1 MNSHAYESDHSRST
15 SPSSPS
21 LASWYTQGRSDGL
34 GDRLL
39 MTDNT
44 GAESLELLR
53 FHPSFA
59 GAFGFERALREQVE
73 RLDRFHHAAF
83 PRVRAVEYLEDG
95 DGLALVATHI
105 SGTRLSEMFRSPRL
119 RPALNPAF
127 ATWLVRQLTSAVADL
142 QGHGRGIAHGAL
154 TADRVVLTPERR
166 VVLVE
171 HVVGPAIDGLIL
183 TPDRLWTDIG
193 IIALTPPEGTGLDAR
208 SDVVQI
214 GLMVLSVVLG
224 RRVGPDEY
232 PAKLAMLLEEFTVS
246 AHPFALVAPLRLWV
260 ERALRVDGH
269 GFRNA
274 REARDG
280 LGELPG
286 ETGHRQLDEVSPKYS
301 APVET
306 SPVPTPEAMLVA
318 PPRPA
323 PVADRKAGVVVPIYP
338 QDPADQLSPFEMH
351 RPAGADVERTAP
363 IQPAPPIQ
371 PVAPKGKVVGKRR
384 FLKRFSPAVALGA
397 LAAAEAIV
405 IAGLVYMRP
414 QPPAA
419 VALPLRIESREA
431 GDIVLV
437 DGRQMGLTPLALKA
451 GSETRTIRVLHSET
465 ASATAGIS
473 APAAVEIPPPASK
486 AVTAEARTNALID
499 QAAARQRSG
508 GVRIVSPIEL
518 QVLEGEKV
526 LGSSTDG
533 PVIAQA
539 GVHEL
544 DIVNNA
550 LGYRSRQT
558 VTVRAGQIIS
568 LTINP
573 PGGRISANAQPWAQ
587 VLIDGN
593 LVGDTPIANFTVS
606 LGEHEIVFRHPQFGE
621 RREKVLVRSG
631 TVTRVSAILGK

>member
-1 MNSHAYESDHSRST
+1 MNSHAYESDRPRST
-15 SPSSPS
+15 PRSSAS

-53 FHPSFA
+53 FHPSFVS
-59 GAFGFERALREQVE
+59 AFGFETALREQVE
-73 RLDRFHHAAF
+73 RLDRFQHAAF
-83 PRVRAVEYLEDG
+83 PRVRTVEYLEDG
-95 DGLALVATHI
+95 DGLALVCTHI
-105 SGTRLSEMFRSPRL
+105 AGTRLSEMFRSPRL

-127 ATWLVRQLTSAVADL
+127 ATWLVRQLSSALADL
-142 QGHGRGIAHGAL
+142 QAHGRGIAHGAL

-166 VVLVE
+166 VVVLE
-171 HVVGPAIDGLIL
+171 HVVGPAIEGLGL
-183 TPDRLWTDIG
+183 TPDRLFSEIG
-193 IIALTPPEGTGLDAR
+193 IIAVPPPKGPIELDFR

-232 PAKLAMLLEEFTVS
+232 PAKLSALLYEFGVV
-246 AHPFALVAPLRLWV
+246 ARQFALVEPLRLWV

-286 ETGHRQLDEVSPKYS
+286 EVTHRQLDEAPKQVVT
-301 APVET
+301 VE
-306 SPVPTPEAMLVA
+306 PAA
-318 PPRPA
+318 PPPA
-323 PVADRKAGVVVPIYP
+323 DEPVRVLAPRHATPADRKAGVVVPIYP
-338 QDPADQLSPFEMH
+338 GDPPPDAADLLSPFEMKL
-351 RPAGADVERTAP
+351 PAPATVEPTAP
-363 IQPAPPIQ
+363 QRLAAKKKTQ
-371 PVAPKGKVVGKRR
+371 VRV
-384 FLKRFSPAVALGA
+384 SPAVVLGA
-397 LAAAEAIV
+397 VAAAEAFVIV
-405 IAGLVYMRP
+405 GLLYMRP
-414 QPPAA
+414 KP
-419 VALPLRIESREA
+419 VGLTSLPLRIESRDP
-431 GDIVLV
+431 GDVVMV
-437 DGRQMGLTPLALKA
+437 DGREAGVTPLTLHA
-451 GSETRTIRVLHSET
+451 GAETRAIRVMHAEPV
-465 ASATAGIS
+465 SATAGL
-473 APAAVEIPPPASK
+473 ADPAAVPLPVPSPTPAK
-486 AVTAEARTNALID
+486 TAADDTRTNSAIE
-499 QAAARQRSG
+499 QAAARQQSG

-518 QVLEGEKV
+518 QVFEGERV
-526 LGSSTDG
+526 LGSTSDG
-533 PVIAQA
+533 PIVAKA

-558 VTVRAGQIIS
+558 VTIRAGQIVS
-568 LTINP
+568 MTVTP

-593 LVGDTPIANFTVS
+593 LVGDTPIANLSVP

-621 RREKVLVRSG
+621 RREKVMVRSG
-631 TVTRVSAILGK
+631 SVTRVSAILGK